1 MSALDLRIGVIGAGG
16 FGLFALQQF
25 TQVEGVSLIGMAG
38 THRPAALAVAQ
49 RFGIPDIEDVDVL
62 LGRDDIDLVYIATP
76 PFLHFEQGLK
86 ALQGGKHVISEK
98 PLALST
104 EEASE
109 MVTIAREKE
118 LVLVANLMQRYNP
131 LYTKV
136 ADLIESQILGKV
148 LHGYFENYASD
159 EGLGP
164 DHWFWDRS
172 KSGGI
177 FLEHGVHFFDMFEG
191 WLGHGEV
198 VSAQRTLRPGTG
210 LEEQVNCTVRYETGV
225 LVNFYHGFTQPSRLD
240 RQEFRLAFE
249 LGEVTLNGWV
259 PTAAHVYGMA
269 DESATRSLMDLFV
282 GARLDVFETYSGRN
296 RQVTS
301 RHQERDVYQRI
312 DIRWGEEAVKMHRYG
327 ELLRLL
333 LADQMSWIGDR
344 TWVRR
349 VTEQNGLDSVRAAVR
364 ASDLAAGVVAAPGPG
379 RREPE

>member
-1 MSALDLRIGVIGAGG
+1 MVRDLRIGVLGAGG

-25 TQVEGVSLIGMAG
+25 AQVEGVSLIGMAG

-62 LGRDDIDLVYIATP
+62 IARDDIDLVYIATP

-86 ALQGGKHVISEK
+86 ALKSGKHVISEK
-98 PLALST
+98 PLAMT
-104 EEASE
+104 VEEAHE
-109 MVTIAREKE
+109 MVTIAREKG

-136 ADLIESQILGKV
+136 ADLIKSEALGKV

-159 EGLGP
+159 EGLAP

-177 FLEHGVHFFDMFEG
+177 FIEHGVHFFDMFEG

-198 VSAQRTLRPGTG
+198 VAAQRTLRPGTNT
-210 LEEQVNCTVRYETGV
+210 EEQVNCTVRYQSGV

-249 LGEVTLNGWV
+249 LGEVTLRGWV
-259 PTAAHVYGMA
+259 PTTAHVYGVA
-269 DESATRSLMDLFV
+269 NESATRTLMDLFP
-282 GARLDVFETYSGRN
+282 GARLDVFETYAGPGR
-296 RQVTS
+296 TLTA

-312 DIRWGEEAVKMHRYG
+312 DIRWGDEIQKIHRYG
-327 ELLRLL
+327 ELLRNL

-344 TWVRR
+344 SWARQ
-349 VTEQNGLDSVRAAVR
+349 VTEQNGLDSVRSAVR
-364 ASDLAAGVVAAPGPG
+364 ASQLAAAAP
-379 RREPE
+379 